1 MNDEKILMKIDEI
14 GTLISDWRKI
24 DSCEVSELI
33 TELIIDE
40 AAELVEI
47 AREESTAQKTDTN
60 CGCLCD
66 ECDEANFSRY
76 FEMLVSANKLLQA
89 MTNEQKKALVTVILA
104 GMINP
109 EFEELQAVIKKF
121 CQD

>member
-1 MNDEKILMKIDEI
+1 MNDEKVLMVIDEL
-14 GTLISDWRKI
+14 GRMISDWRKV
-24 DSCEVSELI
+24 DSREVSELI

-47 AREESTAQKTDTN
+47 AREENAAQKTDTN

-89 MTNEQKKALVTVILA
+89 MTNEQKKALVTVIIA
-104 GMINP
+104 GMTNP
-109 EFEELQAVIKKF
+109 DFEELQAIIKKI
-121 CQD
+121 CE

>member
-1 MNDEKILMKIDEI
+1 MNDEKVLMVIDEL
-14 GTLISDWRKI
+14 GRMISDWRKV
-24 DSCEVSELI
+24 DSREVSELI

-47 AREESTAQKTDTN
+47 AREENAAQKTDTN

-89 MTNEQKKALVTVILA
+89 MTNEQKKALVTVIIA
-104 GMINP
+104 GMTTP
-109 EFEELQAVIKKF
+109 DFEELQAIIKKF
-121 CQD
+121 CE